1 MRNKLWFQVTTY
13 RTWTRWLCQEQFVL
27 MEPFASNLKK
37 RAEELGISNA
47 EAARRAGLSE
57 RRYGN
62 YIAGRRE
69 PDLATL
75 VRIANV
81 LETSPD
87 VLLGFANGDAGTK
100 HILKDRIAAAGNAMT
115 DSDLEL
121 VAIAVEAIARH
132 RSR

>member
-1 MRNKLWFQVTTY
+1 
-13 RTWTRWLCQEQFVL
+13 

-75 VRIANV
+75 VRIAGV

-87 VLLGFANGDAGTK
+87 ALLGFGKGHAGPK
-100 HILKDRIAAAGNAMT
+100 HILKDRIAAAGNAMS